1 MPRGEE
7 VIEAAGKVGYKV
19 QVVRILKNKDGKV
32 LAQEIISN
40 DTYPPE
46 KKVIRIGVADLEP
59 VEPEEGQ
66 ENIGQN
72 EELQDN
78 PELADPEDN
87 GA

>member
-1 MPRGEE
+1 M
-7 VIEAAGKVGYKV
+7 
-19 QVVRILKNKDGKV
+19 N
-32 LAQEIISN
+32 
-40 DTYPPE
+40 
-46 KKVIRIGVADLEP
+46 LEP